1 LSLRAHLVRGI
12 FGSLGLTITSAGLA
26 FVNGVL
32 LARLLGASGYGVYA
46 AAIAVVLLMS
56 VPLTL
61 GFDRLLVRDVAASGT
76 TSTWEPAQGLV
87 RRAVQI
93 VLPVSLLAVLTVGLA
108 AQVLGFVPA
117 ETLPVLWLALL
128 MVPLLVLITLRR
140 AVTQGLRY
148 IVSSQLPDALVRP
161 GVFTVLLLAAV
172 AAGVALTALGAMA
185 LNVASVAV
193 ALIVGLFLLR
203 REMPVAMRSAKPAY
217 ETRAWL
223 RMALPFA
230 LATAATTLMNQIDVV
245 LVGGI
250 AGAAPA
256 GLYAVA
262 TRGAGLAAFGAMAV
276 STTLAPTAAQLWK
289 QHEPARLQLV
299 VTRAARGAFAFAL
312 AVAVVLWIFGPQF
325 LLLFGPEFSAA
336 NQTMALLAL
345 AQVIDCGFGIGGLL
359 LSMTGYQSL
368 NFAAIGTA
376 VVVRIGLDIALIP
389 TLGAAGAGVAAVVSI
404 TILNVIATYF
414 ALRRLR
420 LDATPL
426 GWTRG
431 RAGR

>member
-1 LSLRAHLVRGI
+1 
-12 FGSLGLTITSAGLA
+12 
-26 FVNGVL
+26 
-32 LARLLGASGYGVYA
+32 
-46 AAIAVVLLMS
+46 M
-56 VPLTL
+56 
-61 GFDRLLVRDVAASGT
+61 
-76 TSTWEPAQGLV
+76 

-93 VLPVSLLAVLTVGLA
+93 VLPVSLLAVLTVGVA
-108 AQVLGFVPA
+108 AQLLGSVPA
-117 ETLPVLWLALL
+117 DTLPVLWLALL
-128 MVPLLVLITLRR
+128 MVPLLALI
-140 AVTQGLRY
+140 
-148 IVSSQLPDALVRP
+148 DAAP
-161 GVFTVLLLAAV
+161 SHHP
-172 AAGVALTALGAMA
+172 GVALHSQQPAAGRAGAA
-185 LNVASVAV
+185 GFVHRSAAGRGRRGRGSDGTGSHGAQRRVGRCRV
-193 ALIVGLFLLR
+193 IVGLLLLR
-203 REMPVAMRSAKPAY
+203 REMPAAMRAAKPAY
-217 ETRAWL
+217 ETRTWL

-230 LATAATTLMNQIDVV
+230 LATAATTLMNQIDVL

-289 QHEPARLQLV
+289 QHESARLQLV

-359 LSMTGYQSL
+359 LSMTGYQGL

-404 TILNVIATYF
+404 TILNVDRDLFRISPAKAGRHSARLDSGPRRPLVPGSCCC
-414 ALRRLR
+414 ALRPAPRR
-420 LDATPL
+420 PCPKS
-426 GWTRG
+426 R
-431 RAGR
+431 